1 MENTIINYAKFLFW
15 ASFIFGSICLLGY
28 MATKGVVFAVGGYL
42 LLIFGSLVNLVAVAA
57 FASYAFVRPEYS
69 KECVKAILFLLIN
82 IPIAILYA
90 FIGLSLM

>member
-1 MENTIINYAKFLFW
+1 
-15 ASFIFGSICLLGY
+15 